1 MIKKNGVLF
10 DELSPVLQKQVVS
23 ALITSD
29 YWDEIYNDVH
39 VRSECTIEQHYSF
52 DDGSVYL
59 REQGARFLSDGTLVF
74 PEWMCG
80 AWSW

>member
-1 MIKKNGVLF
+1 MSKKNGVLF
-10 DELSPVLQKQVVS
+10 DELPLTIQKQVVS

-39 VRSECTIEQHYSF
+39 VCSEYTIEQHYSF
-52 DDGSVYL
+52 NDGSAYL
-59 REQGARFLSDGTLVF
+59 REQGTRFLSDGTLVF

-80 AWSW
+80 ALGW